1 MDMVEGRIRRHH
13 SRSDLDYRL
22 LYIFCALPNSI
33 GQDHTRN
40 SSQQRIARTHF
51 LKPIRVAK
59 IVRSSVPI
67 TAYRIPFN
75 LSWESAKL
83 VAAMYPMQCTRQ
95 EPIQVRILRNW
106 SLVIAIVILILN
118 FPAFTFSATP
128 EDQAPDSNF
137 GFEGGDGSTTESDFG
152 FEGSGHSKEKN
163 PQLLPTWE
171 ERAKTL
177 SGSWVSA
184 DGTFTAKIENGV
196 LTFHRASDWT
206 DLMGEDFVIKEK
218 RTFATGAGHYRI
230 IDGPVTTDRLENPPE
245 NLTISFNTGEPF
257 GLKESFDLYREED
270 EFANSLS
277 PVGTDNIPSHIQKI
291 LHRIAAIKVGETVS
305 TVLTDLG
312 LKEEELEFEY
322 YPLGTGMVEFKCY
335 LDEKGE
341 WELRYKTSTLPWS
354 RAKDDRMLWELEVNR
369 RNLSHPEGKKI
380 PNSSRAFY
388 PRYTARPYENS
399 GLIVTSRTEAHRA
412 DRLEYHIDIPSLIAD
427 LENEFA
433 IQILER
439 DRERIV
445 TPFSA
450 CGRVSVELISN
461 HRDRVAKEYTT
472 ANGLIDRQKMF
483 EQALPILAKHC
494 RVDEDKLEVHAF
506 FVD

>member
-1 MDMVEGRIRRHH
+1 
-13 SRSDLDYRL
+13 
-22 LYIFCALPNSI
+22 
-33 GQDHTRN
+33 
-40 SSQQRIARTHF
+40 
-51 LKPIRVAK
+51 
-59 IVRSSVPI
+59 
-67 TAYRIPFN
+67 
-75 LSWESAKL
+75 
-83 VAAMYPMQCTRQ
+83 MQCTRQ
-95 EPIQVRILRNW
+95 ESIPPCLLHKG
-106 SLVIAIVILILN
+106 SLTIPIVILILN
-118 FPAFTFSATP
+118 VSASTFSANP
-128 EDQAPDSNF
+128 EDQAPNSNF
-137 GFEGGDGSTTESDFG
+137 GFEGGDGSPTKSESDFG

-163 PQLLPTWE
+163 PQPLPTWG

-184 DGTFTAKIENGV
+184 DGTVTAKIENGV
-196 LTFHRASDWT
+196 LAFHKASDWT
-206 DLMGEDFVIKEK
+206 DLIGEDFVIKEK
-218 RTFATGAGHYRI
+218 QTFATAAGHYRI

-245 NLTISFNTGEPF
+245 NLTFSFNTGEPF

-277 PVGTDNIPSHIQKI
+277 PVDADNIPSHIQNI

-305 TVLTDLG
+305 TVLADLG
-312 LKEEELEFEY
+312 LTEEELEFDS
-322 YPLGTGMVEFKCY
+322 YPLGTGMVELKCY
-335 LDEKGE
+335 LDQKRE
-341 WELRYKTSTLPWS
+341 WELQYKTNTLPWS
-354 RAKDDRMLWELEVNR
+354 RAKDDRMLWKLEVNR

-399 GLIVTSRTEAHRA
+399 ALIVTSRTEAQHA
-412 DRLEYHIDIPSLIAD
+412 DRLEYHINLLSLIAD

-433 IQILER
+433 IQISER
-439 DRERIV
+439 NRERIV

-472 ANGLIDRQKMF
+472 TNGLIDRQKMF

-494 RVDEDKLEVHAF
+494 GVVAEKLEVHAI
-506 FVD
+506 FVDTGKEN